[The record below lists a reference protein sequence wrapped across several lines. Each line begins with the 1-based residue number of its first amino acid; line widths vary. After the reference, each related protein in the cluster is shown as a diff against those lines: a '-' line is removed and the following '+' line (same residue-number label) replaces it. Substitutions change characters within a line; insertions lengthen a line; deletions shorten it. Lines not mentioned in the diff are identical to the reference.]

1 MREMEMYYVDA
12 KKEYTNKGVEALKE
26 LKIHQVLYTTKGP
39 WQRTGIV
46 LVLLSVVIIYRI

>member
-1 MREMEMYYVDA
+1 MEMYYVDA
-12 KKEYTNKGVEALKE
+12 KNEYTNKGVEALKE

>member
-1 MREMEMYYVDA
+1 MEMYYVEA

-46 LVLLSVVIIYRI
+46 LVNGSRVH